1 MRGGADEDVSAVDGG
16 EAMTEFICFLDQ
28 HEGSLM
34 VLITAIYVLATILIC
49 WANMKSAKAA
59 REQLAEA
66 KRQYEEE
73 NRPRIT
79 YEMIY
84 ENRTFYGMRFTNH
97 GRRVANHVQIK
108 FSQDFLSSISKCS
121 FFEALNNFRNKEFV
135 LGVGQSYCLFFG
147 AEEFRNNPNKKPIA
161 GEIIY
166 QDERRTYQEAFQI
179 DWSIYATFYS
189 VNTPTDDFLGEM
201 KKLVT
206 ELNAIARAIK
216 SH

>member
-1 MRGGADEDVSAVDGG
+1 MV
-16 EAMTEFICFLDQ
+16 EFICFLDQ

-49 WANMKSAKAA
+49 WANIKSARAA

-84 ENRTFYGMRFTNH
+84 ENRTFYGIRFTNH
-97 GRRVANHVQIK
+97 GRRVANHVKIK
-108 FSQDFLSSISKCS
+108 FSQDFLDSISKFSS
-121 FFEALNNFRNKEFV
+121 FDRSNTLQKQEFV
-135 LGVGQSYCLFFG
+135 LGVGQSYDYFFG
-147 AEEFRNNPNKKPIA
+147 ADEFRNNADKKPIV

-166 QDERRTYQEAFQI
+166 QDELRTYHESFQI
-179 DWSIYATFYS
+179 DWDKYATFYS
-189 VNTPTDDFLGEM
+189 VNSPADDFLDEI
-201 KKLVT
+201 KKLVK
-206 ELNAIARAIK
+206 EANNIAQVLKLQQSTKAK
-216 SH
+216 KNSEK